1 MTVIAPSDI
10 VGQVTMPV
18 VTDPTVT
25 FATVDSKVADE
36 LRGFARSYVASVFT
50 NRTGEL
56 DLKAVEQLKTT
67 HHSESYHYIQ
77 AQRYSGYIFYEGNKF
92 YEVVTSSGKISGAHS
107 ADTIEELILGVNK
120 IYEKD

>member
-1 MTVIAPSDI
+1 MTVITASDV
-10 VGQVTMPV
+10 VGQINLPV
-18 VTDPTVT
+18 VTDPAIT
-25 FATVDSKVADE
+25 FVAIDVNVAE
-36 LRGFARSYVASVFT
+36 NLRGLHRAYAPTVFSNT
-50 NRTGEL
+50 SGEL
-56 DLKAVEQLKTT
+56 DLKAVEKLKTT

-92 YEVVTSSGKISGAHS
+92 YEVVTSMGKISGAHS